1 MTEREQLEAC
11 AKEIDWLIDQ
21 LDEAKAGAREVRKML
36 AEGRVPAALH
46 ALDELGEE

>member
-1 MTEREQLEAC
+1 MTECEQLEAC
-11 AKEIDWLIDQ
+11 AIEIDWLLQQ
-21 LDEAKAGAREVRKML
+21 LDEAKAGAREVRLMF